1 MHDGSWVLTSLT
13 VGGQPVDLADAQV
26 TLRVEGSRVSG
37 RSAVNR
43 YFGEFTT
50 NADQVTLGPMGM
62 TMMAGPPHL
71 MEIESAYTRALDGT
85 LGVESSDDGLVL
97 RSDGSELVFRAASE
111 VDDWLEDHRAWTIDA
126 AALVTERVHDDFVEA
141 MAFVNRVAEA
151 AEAAQHHPDIA
162 ISWNRV
168 TLSLT
173 THDADSTITR
183 KDLDLAE
190 TIDGL

>member
-1 MHDGSWVLTSLT
+1 MRDGSWVLTSLA
-13 VGGQPVDLADAQV
+13 VGGRPVDLADALV
-26 TLRVEGSRVSG
+26 TLVVEGSRVSG

-50 NADQVTLGPMGM
+50 DADQITLGPIGM

-71 MEIESAYTRALDGT
+71 MEIESAYTRAIDGT
-85 LGVESSDDGLVL
+85 LGVESTDDGLVL

-111 VDDWLEDHRAWTIDA
+111 LDTWLEDHRGWSLDGD
-126 AALVTERVHDDFVEA
+126 ALVTERVFDDFVGA

-162 ISWNRV
+162 VSWNRV
-168 TLSLT
+168 TLRLT
-173 THDADSTITR
+173 THDADATVTD
-183 KDLDLAE
+183 KDLSLAE